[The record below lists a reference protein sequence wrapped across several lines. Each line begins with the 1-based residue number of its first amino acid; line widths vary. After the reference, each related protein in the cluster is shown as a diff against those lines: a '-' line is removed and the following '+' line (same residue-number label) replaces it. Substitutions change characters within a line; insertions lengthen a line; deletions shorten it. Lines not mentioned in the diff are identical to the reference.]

1 MKKGVKIRFEIHKI
15 LFDIYKFSKTL
26 NNNKIKSRISKY
38 KDATVNYRP
47 LIQFFENKWKLSHK
61 NATVVP
67 IT

>member
-38 KDATVNYRP
+38 KEEDIGFIYNV
-47 LIQFFENKWKLSHK
+47 H
-61 NATVVP
+61 
-67 IT
+67 

>member
-1 MKKGVKIRFEIHKI
+1 MTKII
-15 LFDIYKFSKTL
+15 FDILK
-26 NNNKIKSRISKY
+26 NKNVRISKY

-47 LIQFFENKWKLSHK
+47 LIQFFEKKWKLSHK